1 MDGGDW
7 WEESMGLHRVRHELV
22 LEELD
27 CTEKYCFFF
36 FWLGILLPDLGI
48 DNLCVCN
55 ASS

>member
-36 FWLGILLPDLGI
+36 FLAWDSPSRLRY
-48 DNLCVCN
+48 
-55 ASS
+55 